1 MSENSC
7 GQTPRIQDDLYRHI
21 NGAWLDSYEIPA
33 DRAVDGAFRDL
44 VEDALANCRTL
55 CENGTPAGMRNQQ

>member
-1 MSENSC
+1 MSENS
-7 GQTPRIQDDLYRHI
+7 GGRTPRIQDDLYRHI
-21 NGAWLDSYEIPA
+21 NGTWLDSYEIPA

-55 CENGTPAGMRNQQ
+55 CENAAAGK